1 MSAADL
7 IDRLSAIHP
16 KGFEL
21 SLDRIERLLA
31 ALGHPQRRIPPAF
44 HVAGTNGKGST
55 CAFLRAIL
63 EAAGK
68 TVHVH
73 TSPHLVD
80 WRERYRIGAPG
91 GGRLV
96 ADAALEEAV
105 ARAAAANAGA
115 HVTVHE
121 LLTAAMFL
129 LFAEAPA
136 DYCVVEVGLGG
147 RFDATNVIDAPLMS
161 VIAPVSLDHVE
172 HLGDTVEKIAFEKAG
187 IVKRERPVTIG
198 MQADAARETLRRI
211 AGERGSPA
219 WFAGEEFAVHPQ
231 AGRLVYQDEA
241 GLLDLPAPRLAGPHQ
256 YQNAALAIAAVRHAA
271 IPVADPAFETAMRS
285 VAWPGRLEPLRLG
298 RLRALAP
305 PGGEI
310 WIDGGHNPD
319 GARALALAVAELE
332 SRAPMPLVLVAGML
346 ATKDSAAYFPFF
358 KGLARTVLTVPVAMS
373 EASRDAG
380 ALAAIARSAG
390 IDAAPCRNL
399 AEALRK
405 AFAAGPVRVLICGS
419 LYLIG
424 EALAEN
430 GTPPD

>member
-1 MSAADL
+1 
-7 IDRLSAIHP
+7 
-16 KGFEL
+16 
-21 SLDRIERLLA
+21 
-31 ALGHPQRRIPPAF
+31 
-44 HVAGTNGKGST
+44 
-55 CAFLRAIL
+55 
-63 EAAGK
+63 
-68 TVHVH
+68 
-73 TSPHLVD
+73 
-80 WRERYRIGAPG
+80 
-91 GGRLV
+91 
-96 ADAALEEAV
+96 
-105 ARAAAANAGA
+105 
-115 HVTVHE
+115 
-121 LLTAAMFL
+121 
-129 LFAEAPA
+129 
-136 DYCVVEVGLGG
+136 
-147 RFDATNVIDAPLMS
+147 
-161 VIAPVSLDHVE
+161 
-172 HLGDTVEKIAFEKAG
+172 
-187 IVKRERPVTIG
+187 
-198 MQADAARETLRRI
+198 
-211 AGERGSPA
+211 
-219 WFAGEEFAVHPQ
+219 
-231 AGRLVYQDEA
+231 
-241 GLLDLPAPRLAGPHQ
+241 
-256 YQNAALAIAAVRHAA
+256 
-271 IPVADPAFETAMRS
+271 MRS
-285 VAWPGRLEPLRLG
+285 VAWPGRLEPLRPG

-380 ALAAIARSAG
+380 ALAAIARGAG